1 VPAQFFDLIAAP
13 ALDGFSGDNLITTF
27 GAVHNVS

>member
-13 ALDGFSGDNLITTF
+13 AHDGFSGDNLITTF
-27 GAVHNVS
+27 GANVS